1 MTEAEVLQFMR
12 ASREGKLSTR
22 DRKFMNSFGMS
33 PEEHMADMGID
44 ESAWNLRELQE
55 AISSA
60 KNPAIK
66 ELLLGEQAVIQG
78 RIQKKKEMQKVA
90 EPMQAPSFL
99 DKILE
104 FFNPGIQ

>member
-1 MTEAEVLQFMR
+1 MTEAELTKFMR

-33 PEEHMADMGID
+33 PEEHMADMATD
-44 ESAWNLRELQE
+44 ETAWNTSELQR
-55 AISSA
+55 AIVGA

-66 ELLLGEQAVIQG
+66 ELLLGEQAAIQG
-78 RIQKKKEMQKVA
+78 RIQKKKEQEKAA
-90 EPMQAPSFL
+90 EPLNAPSFL

-104 FFNPGIQ
+104 FFNPGIR